1 MAAASVLVSPQAD
14 LVRIATLAG
23 NGDMAARRYDGER
36 LYVDGVTQAALNAA
50 LAQVGDGASTR
61 IPVPESVT
69 PLQARKA
76 LRSAGLLPQVQEAI
90 AAAGEEAQEE
100 WDFAL
105 EVRRDHALLNSI
117 AADLG
122 LDSEGI
128 DDLFRAAVLL

>member
-1 MAAASVLVSPQAD
+1 MTASVLVSPQAD

-23 NGDMAARRYDGER
+23 NGDMAARRYDGDR
-36 LYVDGVTQAALNAA
+36 LYVEGVTQAALNAA

-61 IPVPESVT
+61 VPVPESVT

-76 LRSAGLLPQVQEAI
+76 LRSAGLLPQVQEAMD
-90 AAAGEEAQEE
+90 AAGDEAQDE
-100 WDFAL
+100 WEYAL
-105 EVRRDHALLNSI
+105 EVRRDNPLLISV
-117 AADLG
+117 ATDLG